1 MWQMVKLIFL
11 SSNFIRCK
19 IIAISNNKVVQAKLY
34 IYIYIGETI
43 DNNHCLLNLATYS
56 FILHSTKH
64 HRHNCKLT
72 MYSLR
77 YGKDVPVNS
86 QVDFGEITPTFGRT
100 QYFLGDVV
108 FTCQIISIPSSTM
121 NFILKLHKAG
131 NRKT

>member
-1 MWQMVKLIFL
+1 MVKLVFL

-19 IIAISNNKVVQAKLY
+19 IIAISNKVVLAKL
-34 IYIYIGETI
+34 YIYIGETI
-43 DNNHCLLNLATYS
+43 DNNHCLLYLAPYS

-77 YGKDVPVNS
+77 YGKDIPVNS

-108 FTCQIISIPSSTM
+108 FTCQNYLAIKHSILYNEIYT
-121 NFILKLHKAG
+121 
-131 NRKT
+131 KTL